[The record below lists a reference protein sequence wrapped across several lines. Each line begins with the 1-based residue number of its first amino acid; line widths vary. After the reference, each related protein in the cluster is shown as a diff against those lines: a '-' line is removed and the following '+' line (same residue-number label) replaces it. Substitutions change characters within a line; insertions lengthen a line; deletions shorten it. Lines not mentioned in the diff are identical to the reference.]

1 MKRLLITT
9 LLLTGFSLLSKA
21 QVVQWASSVIEFS
34 SELTPIQYSAKQALG
49 KPNVLP
55 AGGQSPNAWAPDKP
69 KRKEFL
75 KLGFA
80 NPISIRQIAIAE
92 SHNPSA
98 IFRVLAYDP
107 AGKEYVINTLNPMA
121 IPLKGRM
128 LNIFIEQT
136 PYKVAAVKIEFDGA
150 AVPDYFSIDAVAIS
164 DSNYPIIAD
173 IPQMQM
179 LASGILI
186 EALDKNVNSE
196 YKELNPLLSP
206 DGKTLYFSR
215 SNHPENVGGVNDKED
230 IWYSEL
236 DTTGHWQLAKNMG
249 PQFNNKGPNFVNT
262 IRSITPD
269 GKAAIMVLGNRYD
282 NQNKMSAGVSITS
295 NVSGVWSAPKA
306 LTIKN
311 DYNFAEKANYFL
323 ADNRKTL
330 LMSVQRSDSH
340 GDRDLY
346 ITFMNADSTWSEPLN
361 LGDVINTAA
370 EESGPFL
377 ASDDKT
383 LYFSSKGF
391 SGYGGNDIYVSRRLD
406 DTWTNWSEPENL
418 GPEINSPLE
427 DLFFNIPSSSDF
439 AYYSRGVT
447 ETNTD
452 IFRVKLPI
460 IKSPQPWV
468 TVRGKVIDKITG
480 KPVGAKIIY
489 EQLPSGKEL
498 GITQS
503 NPQTGEYEIRLP
515 AGQLYGIRTEAEG
528 KISESQNID
537 LRGITADKVIDQ
549 KNIDLS
555 PIIVTSPQPEAVIV
569 LNNVFFDFD
578 KATLKPESY
587 PELNRLVTFLNNN
600 AGVNVQIAGHT
611 DSVGPESYNLD
622 LSKRRANSVVQYLY
636 DKGVTKEKVK
646 TVFFGETKPIDTNAT
661 KEGRQKNRRVEF
673 KIVNL

>member
-1 MKRLLITT
+1 
-9 LLLTGFSLLSKA
+9 
-21 QVVQWASSVIEFS
+21 
-34 SELTPIQYSAKQALG
+34 
-49 KPNVLP
+49 
-55 AGGQSPNAWAPDKP
+55 
-69 KRKEFL
+69 
-75 KLGFA
+75 
-80 NPISIRQIAIAE
+80 
-92 SHNPSA
+92 
-98 IFRVLAYDP
+98 
-107 AGKEYVINTLNPMA
+107 
-121 IPLKGRM
+121 
-128 LNIFIEQT
+128 
-136 PYKVAAVKIEFDGA
+136 
-150 AVPDYFSIDAVAIS
+150 
-164 DSNYPIIAD
+164 
-173 IPQMQM
+173 
-179 LASGILI
+179 
-186 EALDKNVNSE
+186 
-196 YKELNPLLSP
+196 
-206 DGKTLYFSR
+206 
-215 SNHPENVGGVNDKED
+215 
-230 IWYSEL
+230 
-236 DTTGHWQLAKNMG
+236 
-249 PQFNNKGPNFVNT
+249 
-262 IRSITPD
+262 
-269 GKAAIMVLGNRYD
+269 
-282 NQNKMSAGVSITS
+282 VSITS

-377 ASDDKT
+377 APDDKT

-460 IKSPQPWV
+460 IKSPEPWV
-468 TVRGKVIDKITG
+468 TVRGKVIDKTTG

-528 KISESQNID
+528 KISENQNLD
-537 LRGITADKVIDQ
+537 LRGITANKVIDQ

-555 PIIVTSPQPEAVIV
+555 PLIVTSPQPEAVIV

-578 KATLKPESY
+578 KATMKPESY

-611 DSVGPESYNLD
+611 DSVGPEPYNLD

-636 DKGVTKEKVK
+636 NKGVTKEKVK

-661 KEGRQKNRRVEF
+661 REGREKNRRVEF

>member
-98 IFRVLAYDP
+98 IFRVLAYDL

-128 LNIFIEQT
+128 LNIFVEQT

-269 GKAAIMVLGNRYD
+269 GKTAIMVLGNRYD
-282 NQNKMSAGVSITS
+282 NQGKMSAGVSITS
-295 NVSGVWSAPKA
+295 NVGGVWSAPKA
-306 LTIKN
+306 LNIKN

-460 IKSPQPWV
+460 IKSPEPWV
-468 TVRGKVIDKITG
+468 TVRGKVIDKTTG

-515 AGQLYGIRTEAEG
+515 AGQRYGIRTEAEG
-528 KISESQNID
+528 KISENQNLD

-549 KNIDLS
+549 RNIDLS
-555 PIIVTSPQPEAVIV
+555 PLIVTSPQPEAVIV

-600 AGVNVQIAGHT
+600 AGMNVQIAGHT
-611 DSVGPESYNLD
+611 DSVGPEPYNLD

-661 KEGRQKNRRVEF
+661 REGRQKNRRVEF

>member
-98 IFRVLAYDP
+98 IFRVLAYDL

-128 LNIFIEQT
+128 LNVFVEQT

-215 SNHPENVGGVNDKED
+215 SNHPGNVGGVNDKED

-249 PQFNNKGPNFVNT
+249 SQFNNKGPNFVNT

-282 NQNKMSAGVSITS
+282 SQGKMSAGVSITS

-377 ASDDKT
+377 APDDKT

-460 IKSPQPWV
+460 IKSPEPWV
-468 TVRGKVIDKITG
+468 TVRGKVIDKTTG

-528 KISESQNID
+528 KISENQNLD
-537 LRGITADKVIDQ
+537 LRGITANKVIDQ

-555 PIIVTSPQPEAVIV
+555 PLIVTSPQPEAVIV

-578 KATLKPESY
+578 KATMKPESY

-611 DSVGPESYNLD
+611 DSVGPEPYNLD

-636 DKGVTKEKVK
+636 NKGVTKEKVK

-661 KEGRQKNRRVEF
+661 REGREKNRRVEF